1 MVDKTQRSKRF
12 FSYAEHIQLP
22 PPLTVMGQKR
32 DGAKACWGNQP
43 IKMVS
48 LWLSQAI
55 VNQADTTPIPT
66 QKQTTHLCLRDLH
79 CFHKGRGR
87 GLYCSLQIL

>member
-22 PPLTVMGQKR
+22 PPLTVMG
-32 DGAKACWGNQP
+32 AKACWGNQP

-48 LWLSQAI
+48 LRLSQAI
-55 VNQADTTPIPT
+55 VNQADTTPIST

-87 GLYCSLQIL
+87 GLYRSLQIL